1 MDVTTTKILIIFGLL
16 ILTLFAALLPLFC
29 VQYSSL
35 KRRRQRRSSEGFWAK
50 LFWCCNTGSGSKNGD
65 SPIPDDTG
73 SKMSKSSSSSLTKRK
88 SRSQRLMS
96 ALNCFA
102 GGIFLGTSF
111 IGLLPEIR
119 DTFETFEIKWP
130 QLSGPK
136 VMLVNGTKVAE
147 ESEAALMPIAEIV
160 ITCGLFLIL
169 IVEQTAHGVNHW
181 YHKNKSKKQKRGD
194 KKTLQ
199 VEAGEITAMEMTQPD
214 GNSQTNNSD
223 TDDEVKQA
231 HEHASI
237 RSLMLVASLSVHSL
251 LEGIAMGL
259 QKDLGSVMSIF
270 IAVLFHKML
279 MAFSMGTN
287 LVQSKQAIKKVLV
300 AALIF
305 SMMSPV
311 GILTSLIIEVAGGN
325 GYVTTLINVVL
336 QAIATGTFLYITFFE
351 VLVAE
356 FEGHGQRI
364 TKVVSLL
371 LGYGAILGSIFAQ
384 HG

>member
-16 ILTLFAALLPLFC
+16 ILTLIAALLPFFF
-29 VQYSSL
+29 VQYFSI
-35 KRRRQRRSSEGFWAK
+35 KRRRQRRSIDGFWSK
-50 LFWCCNTGSGSKNGD
+50 FFWCCNTGTGSENGD
-65 SPIPDDTG
+65 SPVPDDT
-73 SKMSKSSSSSLTKRK
+73 SKMTKSTSSSFKKRK
-88 SRSQRLMS
+88 SRSKRLMS
-96 ALNCFA
+96 ALNCFS

-119 DTFETFEIKWP
+119 HGFETFEIKWP
-130 QLSGPK
+130 QLGGPK
-136 VMLVNGTKVAE
+136 AMLANGTKVVE

-223 TDDEVKQA
+223 TEGEVKQA

-237 RSLMLVASLSVHSL
+237 RSLMLVATLSLHSL

-259 QKDLGSVMSIF
+259 QKDLGSVMAIF
-270 IAVLFHKML
+270 IAVLFHKSL

-287 LVQSKQAIKKVLV
+287 LVQTKQAIKKVLA

-305 SMMSPV
+305 SLMSPV
-311 GILTSLIIEVAGGN
+311 GISTGLIIKVAGGD

-371 LGYGAILGSIFAQ
+371 LGYGAVLGSIFAQ